1 MPSSQYRLSVLS
13 NSISRMNGGIF
24 DAMRNLTLAIAEE
37 KRYVPV
43 VFSPRDA
50 YTKSDEP
57 LWGEI
62 PTRTFLVRGPNIFG
76 YAPGLASA
84 VEKNNADILHIHS
97 IWMYPSVVARRW
109 AGESRPYVVS
119 PHGLLKPS
127 ALRNSRWKKRV
138 AALLYEN
145 ENLRHAACLHA
156 LNAAEAESFR
166 EYGLKN
172 PICVIPNG
180 TSSRTDM
187 VCGHSPQGR
196 SLLYL
201 GRIHPLKGLRSL
213 IEAWSTVRN
222 YAATAGWRLTIA
234 GWDQNHH
241 RAELEQFAEQLEVRS
256 SVDFLGP
263 QFDADKD
270 RCLAAAS
277 AFILPSE
284 SEGLPIS
291 ILEAWSRELPVLMT
305 RECNLPEGA
314 KSGAAILMDLDAR
327 SIAAALRQL
336 FSMTEQERE
345 AMGRS
350 GRCLVEER
358 YQWQHIGKAMTE
370 VYDWILGHGP
380 KPDCVLA

>member
-1 MPSSQYRLSVLS
+1 
-13 NSISRMNGGIF
+13 
-24 DAMRNLTLAIAEE
+24 MRNLTLAIAAES
-37 KRYVPV
+37 RYLPL
-43 VFSPRDA
+43 VFSAQDA

-57 LWGEI
+57 LWGNI
-62 PTRTFLVRGPNIFG
+62 TTRTFPVHGPRIFG
-76 YAPGLASA
+76 YAPGLAA
-84 VEKNNADILHIHS
+84 GVEQSNADILHVHS

-109 AGESRPYVVS
+109 AGKTKPYVVS
-119 PHGLLKPS
+119 PHGLLKPW
-127 ALRNSRWKKRV
+127 ALRHSRWKKRV

-145 ENLRHAACLHA
+145 EHLHHAACLHA

-166 EYGLKN
+166 EYGLRN

-180 TSSRTDM
+180 TTLRSDM
-187 VCGHSPQGR
+187 VRGELPNGR

-201 GRIHPLKGLRSL
+201 GRIHPLKGLRKL
-213 IEAWSTVRN
+213 IEAWSAVRN
-222 YAATAGWRLTIA
+222 DAATAGWRLTIA

-241 RAELEQFAEQLEVRS
+241 RAELERLAEQLGVRS

-263 QFDADKD
+263 QFNVDKD

-284 SEGLPIS
+284 SEGQPIS
-291 ILEAWSRELPVLMT
+291 ILEAWSFGLPVLMT

-314 KSGAAILMDLDAR
+314 KAGAAVLMDPDAR
-327 SIAAALRQL
+327 SIAVALCQL

-350 GRCLVEER
+350 GRSLVEER
-358 YQWQHIGKAMTE
+358 YQWQRIGKTMTG